1 MQDNECG
8 RLHLM
13 VSSNMG
19 NMERTVGGER
29 ELKTRLGTC
38 LRRVRE
44 RRTLFVRIGAIQGL
58 ATCVAGC
65 GTVIRNPEL

>member
-1 MQDNECG
+1 MQNNECG

-19 NMERTVGGER
+19 NMERTVVGVR
-29 ELKTRLGTC
+29 ELKTRLGTH

-44 RRTLFVRIGAIQGL
+44 GRTLLLSDRGDPRISPPAWRVVGRSL
-58 ATCVAGC
+58 
-65 GTVIRNPEL
+65 